1 MSMDKLV
8 HLVSTTFD
16 LCNTSKYFKIPIIHT
31 DSMLD
36 TVYTFF
42 EFFS

>member
-1 MSMDKLV
+1 MSVDKLV

-16 LCNTSKYFKIPIIHT
+16 LYNSKYFKIPIIRT

-36 TVYTFF
+36 TFLIFLVKNGK
-42 EFFS
+42 